1 MARAKIPARAVTIT
15 PGLKPDGYIQLSMRP
30 LYILVFLLP
39 LIILYEVGSV
49 VYLSG
54 GKTGIPQTIKAHRL
68 VEDLV
73 HVLGAAG
80 LYLPAAALVT
90 VLFIWHFLV
99 GDKWRIKPLVV
110 ATMAVESLV
119 WTLPLLVLG
128 SLHMKTFPE
137 SASAAAA
144 ATTQVSESWMSLKWQ
159 ARATIAVG
167 AGIYEEMLFRLVGV
181 ALMHFVLADVV
192 RLKDSI
198 ASGAA
203 VVVAAVA
210 FALYHQVRL
219 EGGGMNWPWMLFLTA
234 AGLYFGMLYILRGF
248 GITVG
253 THALYDVLVLVLLPR
268 SGL

>member
-1 MARAKIPARAVTIT
+1 
-15 PGLKPDGYIQLSMRP
+15 MRP

-39 LIILYEVGSV
+39 LIILYEAGST

-54 GKTGIPQTIKAHRL
+54 GKEGLPQTIKAHRL
-68 VEDLV
+68 FEDLF
-73 HVLGAAG
+73 HVMGAVG
-80 LYLPAAALVT
+80 LYLPAIALVT
-90 VLFIWHFLV
+90 VLFIWHLLLR
-99 GDKWRIKPLVV
+99 DKWTIKPLVV

-128 SLHMKTFPE
+128 SLHMRTFPDG
-137 SASAAAA
+137 AAAGGVAGMAGA
-144 ATTQVSESWMSLKWQ
+144 ALAGAQVPETWMSLPWQ

-181 ALMHFVLADVV
+181 ALLHFVLADVV
-192 RLKDSI
+192 RLKDGV

-203 VVVAAVA
+203 VAVAAVA
-210 FALYHQVRL
+210 FAMYHQVRL
-219 EGGGMNWPWMLFLTA
+219 DTGGINWPWMLFLTA

-253 THALYDVLVLVLLPR
+253 THALYDLLVLVMLPR

>member
-1 MARAKIPARAVTIT
+1 MPAKAVTIN
-15 PGLKPDGYIQLSMRP
+15 PSLKRDGYLQLSMRP

-39 LIILYEVGSV
+39 LVVLYEVGSV
-49 VYLSG
+49 MYLSG
-54 GKTGIPQTIKAHRL
+54 ARPQTIKAHRL
-68 VEDLV
+68 FEDLF
-73 HVLGAAG
+73 HVMGAVG
-80 LYLPAAALVT
+80 LYLPAIALVT
-90 VLFIWHFLV
+90 VLFIWHLLV
-99 GDKWRIKPLVV
+99 GDKWKVKPLVV

-137 SASAAAA
+137 RAAALA
-144 ATTQVSESWMSLKWQ
+144 QVPETWMALEWQ

-181 ALMHFVLADVV
+181 AMLHFVLADVA
-192 RLKDSI
+192 RLKDSV

-210 FALYHQVRL
+210 FAMYHQVRL
-219 EGGGMNWPWMLFLTA
+219 DTGGINWPWMLFLTA

-253 THALYDVLVLVLLPR
+253 THALYDVLVLVLLPS